1 MENGRICL
9 GFAQGTLLPCN
20 RRVRGK
26 VVIGWL
32 SSLGVYWN
40 HLGSLKIY
48 PVALSH
54 LYDSA
59 LIGLLHSLGIRIL
72 NKPSQMILMCKVS
85 TELETGML
93 MLCFL

>member
-1 MENGRICL
+1 ME
-9 GFAQGTLLPCN
+9 GFALALHKEHFFLVTG
-20 RRVRGK
+20 RK
-26 VVIGWL
+26 EEKIGISWL

-40 HLGSLKIY
+40 HLGSSNIY

-72 NKPSQMILMCKVS
+72 NKLSQIILIHNVS
-85 TELETGML
+85 TELETSML